1 MKPPSFFAEL
11 KRRNV
16 YRVAVAYAVAAW
28 LLVQAAS
35 LVLITIFQT
44 PTWVMKALVAVVA
57 IGFPVALV
65 LAWVFEITPEGLKR
79 TEDVEPTKSIRHRT
93 GRQIVGI
100 TVVLAAIAA
109 GLFVFRQLRPG
120 PEANVNELER
130 PNVPHLPI
138 AEKSIAVLPFE
149 NLSDEKANAYFAI
162 GIQDEILTKLASLAD
177 LKVISRTSTT
187 KYKSKPEDLKT
198 VGQQLGVGTILE
210 GSVQRAADK
219 VRVNVQL
226 IDVRTDSH
234 LWAQSFDRT
243 LDDIFAVESEVAY
256 TIAQQLKAKLT
267 RREQKAMIDKPTENI
282 AAY

>member
-1 MKPPSFFAEL
+1 MKPLSFFAEL

-79 TEDVEPTKSIRHRT
+79 TEDVEPTKSIRRRT
-93 GRQIVGI
+93 GRQIFGI

-120 PEANVNELER
+120 PETNTELER
-130 PNVPHLPI
+130 PSVPHLPI

-162 GIQDEILTKLASLAD
+162 GIQDEIVTKLASLAD
-177 LKVISRTSTT
+177 LKVISRTS
-187 KYKSKPEDLKT
+187 
-198 VGQQLGVGTILE
+198 
-210 GSVQRAADK
+210 
-219 VRVNVQL
+219 
-226 IDVRTDSH
+226 
-234 LWAQSFDRT
+234 
-243 LDDIFAVESEVAY
+243 
-256 TIAQQLKAKLT
+256 
-267 RREQKAMIDKPTENI
+267 
-282 AAY
+282 